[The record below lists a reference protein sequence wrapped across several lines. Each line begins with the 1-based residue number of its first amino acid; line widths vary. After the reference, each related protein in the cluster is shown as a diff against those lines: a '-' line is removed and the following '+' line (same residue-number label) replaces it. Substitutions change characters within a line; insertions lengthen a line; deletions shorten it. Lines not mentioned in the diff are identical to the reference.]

1 MKEVS
6 YETLSTAVR
15 ALSERITALDERI
28 EVSLSFGNPVSLK
41 LSVDCFGL
49 LSPEGAAELAEH
61 LGSAANLAKGFQYNG
76 CTVRR

>member
-1 MKEVS
+1 MKEVT

-15 ALSERITALDERI
+15 ALSERI
-28 EVSLSFGNPVSLK
+28 EVSLAFGNPVSLK

-61 LGSAANLAKGFQYNG
+61 LGSAADLAKDFKYNG
-76 CTVRR
+76 CTILR

>member
-1 MKEVS
+1 MKEVT

-28 EVSLSFGNPVSLK
+28 EVSLAFGNPVSLK

-61 LGSAANLAKGFQYNG
+61 LESAATLAKGFRYND
-76 CTVRR
+76 CTIRR

>member
-28 EVSLSFGNPVSLK
+28 EVSLAFGNPVSLK

-49 LSPEGAAELAEH
+49 LSPEWAAAWRKPLCALRYRE
-61 LGSAANLAKGFQYNG
+61 G
-76 CTVRR
+76 CT

>member
-1 MKEVS
+1 MKEVT

-15 ALSERITALDERI
+15 TLSERITELDERI
-28 EVSLSFGNPVSLK
+28 EVSLAFGNPVSLK

-61 LGSAANLAKGFQYNG
+61 LGSAADLAKDFKYNG
-76 CTVRR
+76 CTILR

>member
-1 MKEVS
+1 MKEVT

-28 EVSLSFGNPVSLK
+28 EVSLAFGNPVKLK

-49 LSPEGAAELAEH
+49 LSPEGAADLAQH
-61 LGSAANLAKGFQYNG
+61 LESAATLAKDFQYNG

>member
-1 MKEVS
+1 MKEVT

-28 EVSLSFGNPVSLK
+28 EVSLAFGNPVKLK

-49 LSPEGAAELAEH
+49 LSPEGAADLAQH
-61 LGSAANLAKGFQYNG
+61 LESAATLAKGFKYNG
-76 CTVRR
+76 CTILR

>member
-28 EVSLSFGNPVSLK
+28 EVSLAFGNPVKLK

-49 LSPEGAAELAEH
+49 LSPEGAAELARH
-61 LGSAANLAKGFQYNG
+61 LESAATLAKDFQYNG
-76 CTVRR
+76 CTILR

>member
-1 MKEVS
+1 MKEVT

-28 EVSLSFGNPVSLK
+28 EVSLAFGNPVSLK

-61 LGSAANLAKGFQYNG
+61 LGSAATLAKDFQYNV
-76 CTVRR
+76 CTILR

>member
-1 MKEVS
+1 MKEVT

-28 EVSLSFGNPVSLK
+28 EVSLAFGNPVSLK
-41 LSVDCFGL
+41 LSVNCFGL

-61 LGSAANLAKGFQYNG
+61 LESAATLAKGFRYND
-76 CTVRR
+76 CTIRR

>member
-1 MKEVS
+1 MKEVT

-28 EVSLSFGNPVSLK
+28 EVSLSFGNPVKLK

-49 LSPEGAAELAEH
+49 LSPEGAADLAQH
-61 LGSAANLAKGFQYNG
+61 LESAATLAKGFQYNG
-76 CTVRR
+76 CTILR

>member
-28 EVSLSFGNPVSLK
+28 EVSLAFGNPVSLK

-61 LGSAANLAKGFQYNG
+61 LGSAADLAKGFKYNG
-76 CTVRR
+76 CTILR